1 MRAALKLSLLFLLVW
16 NYLVSISS
24 KLRRKGWVWNVGY
37 GKFIL
42 LLALPYLH
50 CRNLSF
56 F

>member
-16 NYLVSISS
+16 NHLVSISS
-24 KLRRKGWVWNVGY
+24 KLRRKLWVGNIDNCE
-37 GKFIL
+37 FIL

>member
-1 MRAALKLSLLFLLVW
+1 MRAALKLSLLFLLIW

-24 KLRRKGWVWNVGY
+24 KLRSKLWIWNIGNRE
-37 GKFIL
+37 FIL
-42 LLALPYLH
+42 LLVLPYLH